1 MDNSAQASWIIAE
14 GGKVIDRKHAL
25 GDASLS
31 PLDRLILCIWTADY
45 AMRNA
50 GDLAVALDLHPPLV
64 ADATALARD
73 LGMHQTLAAFSLP
86 QAQLEAEYFER
97 LEAVI
102 SEIIDSRRQRP
113 E

>member
-14 GGKVIDRKHAL
+14 GGEVIDRKHAL
-25 GDASLS
+25 GEASLS

-50 GDLAVALDLHPPLV
+50 GDLAVALDLQPALF
-64 ADATALARD
+64 ADATALAQD
-73 LGMHQTLAAFSLP
+73 LGLHQTLAAFSLP

-97 LEAVI
+97 LNAII
-102 SEIIDSRRQRP
+102 SEIIDFKR
-113 E
+113 